1 MGFVRLVIILLLFS
15 SAASAGSLIAHT
27 RYGSIEGMNAAHDTT
42 AFLGIPYAHA
52 PVGNLRWK
60 APRSLDTWS
69 GVKKAQKIK
78 SSCPQIGNFFAN
90 VPSEKFGVPVGSEDC
105 LYLNIWK
112 PQKNSRKLPV
122 VFWIHG
128 GSNFKGTASDPIYDG
143 SYVSSS
149 SQVVF
154 VSINY
159 RLGLLGAFADSILEG
174 SKLDRSGNFT
184 TLDLLA
190 GLKWVRD
197 NIENFGGDPHNVTI
211 MGQSAGCMNVWG
223 LLQTPLAKDLFHKAV
238 CSAGMPN
245 LYPKF
250 LAEERSQDFI
260 NQLVV
265 NAGFAK
271 DKNHAEVFLKTKSH
285 KWRRNFLYSL
295 SADDL
300 VQAQKYMIPFQHI
313 TDGKVFPESL
323 LGTVL
328 GHYNQVPLIL
338 GSTIDEGTYIVGG
351 PFLKPSPQELWNW
364 IQSTPEGL
372 SETDLVE
379 SPKEFRAVTYTGSE
393 AIHLTQ
399 NNVELILRAH
409 QKEIYQYSFAWKET
423 PSPWKEIFGAVHG
436 MDAIFYLGNF
446 VTDKENFSRFAWT
459 PENKSSRE
467 SLRNKMSVYFKGF
480 FWTGDPNAYLKE
492 NQQKWIDSIIF
503 DSNLK

>member
-1 MGFVRLVIILLLFS
+1 MGLVRFVAILSLLS
-15 SAASAGSLIAHT
+15 STASAGSLIAHT
-27 RYGSIEGMNAAHDTT
+27 QNGSIEGVKATRDTT
-42 AFLGIPYAHA
+42 AFLGIPYAQA
-52 PVGNLRWK
+52 PIGNLRWK
-60 APRSLDTWS
+60 APRALDTWS
-69 GVKKAQKIK
+69 GIKKAQKMK
-78 SSCPQIGNFFAN
+78 SSCPQVGNFFAN
-90 VPSEKFGVPVGSEDC
+90 VPSEKFGFPVGNEDC
-105 LYLNIWK
+105 LYLNVWK
-112 PQKNSRKLPV
+112 PQMATRKLPV

-143 SYVSSS
+143 SFVSASS
-149 SQVVF
+149 EVVF

-159 RLGLLGAFADSILEG
+159 RLGLLGAFSDSILEG
-174 SKLDRSGNFT
+174 SEMDRSGNFT

-190 GLKWVRD
+190 GLKWVHE
-197 NIENFGGDPHNVTI
+197 NIENFGGNSHNVTI

-223 LLQTPLAKDLFHKAV
+223 LLQTPLAKNLFHKAV

-260 NQLVV
+260 NQLIV

-271 DKNHAEVFLKTKSH
+271 DKDHAEIFYKTKSR
-285 KWRRNFLYSL
+285 KWKREFLYSL
-295 SADDL
+295 SSDDL
-300 VQAQKYMIPFQHI
+300 VRAQTYIVPLQHI

-323 LGTVL
+323 LGTTL

-338 GSTIDEGTYIVGG
+338 GSTVDEGTYIVGG
-351 PFLKPSPQELWNW
+351 SLLKPSPQELWKW
-364 IQSTPEGL
+364 IQNS
-372 SETDLVE
+372 STDLTEKDFVE
-379 SPKEFRAVTYTGSE
+379 NPKEFHAITCAGSN

-399 NNVELILRAH
+399 NNMELILRAH
-409 QKEIYQYSFAWKET
+409 QKEIYRYSFAWKET
-423 PSPWKEIFGAVHG
+423 PSPWKEIFGSVHG

-467 SLRNKMSVYFKGF
+467 SLRDKMSVYFKGF
-480 FWTGDPNAYLKE
+480 FSTGDPNAYLRDD
-492 NQQKWIDSIIF
+492 QRKWIDSITF